1 MLPSEPTEDDATHT
15 RCAVPNI
22 IDLKRQL
29 AAGRTTSRA
38 LVEASLSAIAD
49 ESGEGARC
57 FLSVYAQPALAEA
70 ERVDAAR
77 ARKLPLPPFAGI
89 PISIKDLF
97 DVAGETTRAA
107 SRVLDTEPAATRD
120 ADIVAFLRRAGFI
133 VVGKTNMTEFAYS
146 GLGINAHFG
155 TPLSPYDRA
164 GKRIPGGSTSG
175 GAVSVADGMTAATIG
190 TDTGGS
196 CRIPAAFCGIVGF
209 KPTSTRVSK
218 RGAVPLSQTLDSVG
232 PLARTVSCCAVLD
245 SILSG
250 GGGEDEESFP
260 ESNLC
265 LGVIEGYVDEK
276 LDEAVA
282 AAYQAVLSRLS
293 QKGVRLKPLA
303 IPELAELPQINR
315 KGGFVGAEAYAW
327 HRKLLETRSALYDPW
342 IRARLDVGASLSA
355 ADYVDLLGHRARLM
369 SGVHTRSRVFDAL
382 VLPTVQI
389 TPPTLASL
397 ADPAVSNPTNQLCLR
412 NTSIA
417 NFLDRPA
424 ISIPCHAPGSAPVGL
439 MLMGETGDD
448 RRLLSIARGLE
459 YTIRLS

>member
-1 MLPSEPTEDDATHT
+1 
-15 RCAVPNI
+15 VPNI

-29 AAGRTTSRA
+29 VAGRTTSRA
-38 LVEASLSAIAD
+38 LVEASLSTIAD
-49 ESGEGARC
+49 VGGEGTRC
-57 FLSVYAQPALAEA
+57 FLSVYDRPALAEA

-77 ARKLPLPPFAGI
+77 ARNLPLPPFAGI

-97 DVAGETTRAA
+97 DVAGEVTRAA
-107 SRVLDTEPAATRD
+107 SRVLEAEPAATRD
-120 ADIVAFLRRAGFI
+120 ADIVTLLRRAGFI

-146 GLGINAHFG
+146 GLGINPHFG
-155 TPLSPYDRA
+155 TPLNPYDRG

-175 GAVSVADGMTAATIG
+175 GAVSVADCITTATIG

-209 KPTSTRVSK
+209 KPTSSRVSK
-218 RGAVPLSQTLDSVG
+218 RGAIPLSQTLDSVG
-232 PLARTVSCCAVLD
+232 PLARAVSCCAVLD

-250 GGGEDEESFP
+250 GEGEDEESFP
-260 ESNLC
+260 VSNLC

-327 HRKLLETRSALYDPW
+327 HRRLLETRSALYDPF
-342 IRARLDVGASLSA
+342 IRARLEAGASLSA

-369 SGVHTRSRVFDAL
+369 SGVHNRSRAFDAL
-382 VLPTVQI
+382 VLPVVQI

-397 ADPAVSNPTNQLCLR
+397 ADQAVSNPTNLLCLR
-412 NTSIA
+412 NTAIA

-424 ISIPCHAPGSAPVGL
+424 ISIPCHSAGSAPVGL
-439 MLMGETGDD
+439 MLMGETRDD

>member
-1 MLPSEPTEDDATHT
+1 M
-15 RCAVPNI
+15 
-22 IDLKRQL
+22 
-29 AAGRTTSRA
+29 
-38 LVEASLSAIAD
+38 
-49 ESGEGARC
+49 
-57 FLSVYAQPALAEA
+57 
-70 ERVDAAR
+70 
-77 ARKLPLPPFAGI
+77 
-89 PISIKDLF
+89 
-97 DVAGETTRAA
+97 
-107 SRVLDTEPAATRD
+107 
-120 ADIVAFLRRAGFI
+120 
-133 VVGKTNMTEFAYS
+133 
-146 GLGINAHFG
+146 
-155 TPLSPYDRA
+155 
-164 GKRIPGGSTSG
+164 
-175 GAVSVADGMTAATIG
+175 
-190 TDTGGS
+190 
-196 CRIPAAFCGIVGF
+196 
-209 KPTSTRVSK
+209 
-218 RGAVPLSQTLDSVG
+218 G
-232 PLARTVSCCAVLD
+232 PLARTVSCCAVLN

-265 LGVIEGYVDEK
+265 LGVIEGYVDEN

-282 AAYQAVLSRLS
+282 AAYRAVLSRLS

-342 IRARLDVGASLSA
+342 IRARLDVGGSLSA

-369 SGVHTRSRVFDAL
+369 SSVHTRSRVFDAL

>member
-1 MLPSEPTEDDATHT
+1 
-15 RCAVPNI
+15 VPNI

-29 AAGRTTSRA
+29 VAGRTTSRA

-49 ESGEGARC
+49 EAGEGARC
-57 FLSVYAQPALAEA
+57 FLSVYDRLALAEA

-77 ARKLPLPPFAGI
+77 ARNLPLPPFAGI

-97 DVAGETTRAA
+97 DVAGEVTRAA
-107 SRVLDTEPAATRD
+107 SRVLESEPAATRD
-120 ADIVAFLRRAGFI
+120 ADIVALLRRAGFI

-146 GLGINAHFG
+146 GLGINPHFG

-175 GAVSVADGMTAATIG
+175 GAVSVADGITTATIG

-209 KPTSTRVSK
+209 KPTSSRISK

-250 GGGEDEESFP
+250 GEGEDEESFP
-260 ESNLC
+260 VSNLC

-327 HRKLLETRSALYDPW
+327 HRRLLETHSALYDPF
-342 IRARLDVGASLSA
+342 IRARLEAGASLSA

-369 SGVHTRSRVFDAL
+369 GSVHNRSRVFDAL

-389 TPPTLASL
+389 APSTLASL
-397 ADPAVSNPTNQLCLR
+397 ADPAVSNPTNLLCLR
-412 NTSIA
+412 NTAIA

-424 ISIPCHAPGSAPVGL
+424 ISIPCHSAGSAPVGL
-439 MLMGETGDD
+439 MLMGETGGD
-448 RRLLSIARGLE
+448 RHLLSIARGLE
-459 YTIRLS
+459 YTIRPS

>member
-1 MLPSEPTEDDATHT
+1 
-15 RCAVPNI
+15 VPNI

-29 AAGRTTSRA
+29 VAGRTTSRA

-49 ESGEGARC
+49 EAGEGARC
-57 FLSVYAQPALAEA
+57 FLSVYDQLALAEA

-77 ARKLPLPPFAGI
+77 ARNLPLPPFAGI

-97 DVAGETTRAA
+97 DVAAEVTRAA
-107 SRVLDTEPAATRD
+107 SRVLEAEPAATRD
-120 ADIVAFLRRAGFI
+120 ADIVALLRRAGFI

-146 GLGINAHFG
+146 GLGINPHFG

-175 GAVSVADGMTAATIG
+175 GAVSVADGITTATIG

-209 KPTSTRVSK
+209 KPTSSRVSK
-218 RGAVPLSQTLDSVG
+218 RGAIPLSQTLDSVG

-250 GGGEDEESFP
+250 GEGEDEESFP
-260 ESNLC
+260 VSNLC

-276 LDEAVA
+276 LDEVVA

-327 HRKLLETRSALYDPW
+327 HRRLLETRSALYDPF
-342 IRARLDVGASLSA
+342 IRARLEAGATLSA

-369 SGVHTRSRVFDAL
+369 GSVHNRSRVFDAL

-397 ADPAVSNPTNQLCLR
+397 ADPAVSNPTNLLCLR
-412 NTSIA
+412 NTAIA

-424 ISIPCHAPGSAPVGL
+424 ISIPCHSAGSAPVGL

-459 YTIRLS
+459 YTIRPR

>member
-1 MLPSEPTEDDATHT
+1 
-15 RCAVPNI
+15 VPNI

-49 ESGEGARC
+49 KSGEGPRC
-57 FLSVYAQPALAEA
+57 FVSVYEQPALAEA
-70 ERVDAAR
+70 ERVDASR
-77 ARKLPLPPFAGI
+77 ARRLPLPPFAGI

-97 DVAGETTRAA
+97 DVAGEVTHAA
-107 SRVLDTEPAATRD
+107 SRVLDTEPAAARD
-120 ADIVAFLRRAGFI
+120 ADIVALLRRAGFI
-133 VVGKTNMTEFAYS
+133 VIGKTNMTEFAYS
-146 GLGINAHFG
+146 GLGINVHFG

-218 RGAVPLSQTLDSVG
+218 RGAIPLSQTLDSVG

-245 SILSG
+245 SVLSG
-250 GGGEDEESFP
+250 GEGEDEESFP
-260 ESNLC
+260 VSNIC

-282 AAYQAVLSRLS
+282 AAYQSVLSRLS
-293 QKGVRLKPLA
+293 QNGVRLKPLA

-327 HRKLLETRSALYDPW
+327 HRKHLERRSELYDPW
-342 IRARLDVGASLSA
+342 IRARLDAGGSLSA
-355 ADYVDLLGHRARLM
+355 ADFVDLLGHRARLM
-369 SGVHTRSRVFDAL
+369 SSVHNRSRFFDAM

-397 ADPAVSNPTNQLCLR
+397 ADPAVSNPTNLLCLR
-412 NTSIA
+412 NASIA

>member
-1 MLPSEPTEDDATHT
+1 LFLQMTKTAIRERLE
-15 RCAVPNI
+15 
-22 IDLKRQL
+22 Q
-29 AAGRTTSRA
+29 A
-38 LVEASLSAIAD
+38 LDRIGD
-49 ESGEGARC
+49 PGGEGARAC
-57 FLSVYAQPALAEA
+57 LTVYRAPARAA
-70 ERVDAAR
+70 ADAAD
-77 ARKLPLPPFAGI
+77 ARRSAGVTLGALDGLI
-89 PISIKDLF
+89 VSIKDLF
-97 DVAGETTRAA
+97 DVAGEVTRAA
-107 SRVLDTEPAATRD
+107 SRVLEAEPAATRD
-120 ADIVAFLRRAGFI
+120 ADIVALLRRAGFI

-146 GLGINAHFG
+146 GLGINPHFG

-175 GAVSVADGMTAATIG
+175 GAVSVADGITTATIG

-209 KPTSTRVSK
+209 KPTSSRVSK

-250 GGGEDEESFP
+250 GEGEDEESFP
-260 ESNLC
+260 VSNLC

-282 AAYQAVLSRLS
+282 AAYQSVLSRLS

-327 HRKLLETRSALYDPW
+327 HRRLLETHSALYDPF
-342 IRARLDVGASLSA
+342 IRARLEAGASLSA

-369 SGVHTRSRVFDAL
+369 SSVHNRSRVFDAL
-382 VLPTVQI
+382 VLPAVQI

-397 ADPAVSNPTNQLCLR
+397 ADPAVSNPTNLLCLR
-412 NTSIA
+412 NTAIA

-424 ISIPCHAPGSAPVGL
+424 ISIPCHSAGSAPVGL
-439 MLMGETGDD
+439 MLMGETGGD
-448 RRLLSIARGLE
+448 RHLLSIARGLE
-459 YTIRLS
+459 YTIRPS

>member
-1 MLPSEPTEDDATHT
+1 
-15 RCAVPNI
+15 VPNI

-49 ESGEGARC
+49 KSGEGPRC
-57 FLSVYAQPALAEA
+57 FVSVYEQPALAEA
-70 ERVDAAR
+70 ERVDASR
-77 ARKLPLPPFAGI
+77 ARRLPLPPFAGI

-97 DVAGETTRAA
+97 DVAGEVTHAA
-107 SRVLDTEPAATRD
+107 SRVLDTEPAAARD
-120 ADIVAFLRRAGFI
+120 ADIVALLRRAGFI
-133 VVGKTNMTEFAYS
+133 VIGKTNMTEFAYS
-146 GLGINAHFG
+146 GLGINVHFG

-218 RGAVPLSQTLDSVG
+218 RGAIPLSQTLDSVG

-250 GGGEDEESFP
+250 GEGEDEESFP
-260 ESNLC
+260 VSNIC

-293 QKGVRLKPLA
+293 QNGVRLKPLA

-327 HRKLLETRSALYDPW
+327 HRKHLETRSELYDPW
-342 IRARLDVGASLSA
+342 IRARLDAGGSLSA
-355 ADYVDLLGHRARLM
+355 ADFVDLLGHRARLM
-369 SGVHTRSRVFDAL
+369 SSVHNRSRFFDAM

-397 ADPAVSNPTNQLCLR
+397 ADPAVSNPTNLLCLR
-412 NTSIA
+412 NASIA

>member
-1 MLPSEPTEDDATHT
+1 
-15 RCAVPNI
+15 VPNL
-22 IDLKRQL
+22 IDLRRQL
-29 AAGRTTSRA
+29 AAGRTSSRA
-38 LVEASLSAIAD
+38 LVEASLAAIRND
-49 ESGEGARC
+49 SGEGARC
-57 FLSVYAQPALAEA
+57 FLSVYEQQALAEA
-70 ERVDAAR
+70 DRVDVAR
-77 ARKLPLPPFAGI
+77 AGKLPLPPFAGI

-97 DVAGETTRAA
+97 DVAGEVTRAA
-107 SRVLDTEPAATRD
+107 SRVLDAEPAATRD
-120 ADIVAFLRRAGFI
+120 ADVVVLLRRAGFI
-133 VVGKTNMTEFAYS
+133 IVGKTNMTEFAYS

-164 GKRIPGGSTSG
+164 ARRIPGGSTSG
-175 GAVSVADGMTAATIG
+175 GAVSVADGMTIATIG

-209 KPTSTRVSK
+209 KPTAERIST
-218 RGAVPLSQTLDSVG
+218 RGAVPLSQSLDSVG

-250 GGGEDEESFP
+250 GEGQDEDSYP
-260 ESNLC
+260 ISNLC

-282 AAYQAVLSRLS
+282 AAYQGALSRLS
-293 QKGVRLKPLA
+293 QKGVRLKPIAL
-303 IPELAELPQINR
+303 PELAELPQINR
-315 KGGFVGAEAYAW
+315 KGGFVGAESYAW
-327 HRKLLETRSALYDPW
+327 HRKFLATRGDLYDPW
-342 IRARLDVGASLSA
+342 IRARLDAGAGLSA
-355 ADYVDLLGHRARLM
+355 ADYVDLLGHRARLR
-369 SGVHTRSRVFDAL
+369 SSVHDRSRFFDAL

-397 ADPAVSNPTNQLCLR
+397 ADPAVSNPTNLLCLR
-412 NTSIA
+412 NTAIA

-424 ISIPCHAPGSAPVGL
+424 ITIPCHAPGSAPVGL

-459 YTIRLS
+459 YTIRLT

>member
-1 MLPSEPTEDDATHT
+1 M
-15 RCAVPNI
+15 PNI

-29 AAGRTTSRA
+29 AAGRTTSRG

-49 ESGEGARC
+49 KSGEGTRC
-57 FLSVYAQPALAEA
+57 FVAVYEQPALAEA
-70 ERVDAAR
+70 EQVDAAR

-97 DVAGETTRAA
+97 DVAGEVTRAA
-107 SRVLDTEPAATRD
+107 SRVLDAEPVAKRD
-120 ADIVAFLRRAGFI
+120 ADIVALLRRAGFV

-218 RGAVPLSQTLDSVG
+218 RGAVPLSQTLNSVG

-260 ESNLC
+260 VSNLC
-265 LGVIEGYVDEK
+265 VGVIEGYVDEK

-282 AAYQAVLSRLS
+282 AAYQAVLTRLS

-342 IRARLDVGASLSA
+342 IRARLDTGGSLSA

-369 SGVHTRSRVFDAL
+369 SSVHNRSRVFDAL

-397 ADPAVSNPTNQLCLR
+397 ADPAVSNPTNLLCLR
-412 NTSIA
+412 NTAIA

-424 ISIPCHAPGSAPVGL
+424 ISIPCHAAGSAPVGL

-448 RRLLSIARGLE
+448 RHLLSIARGLE

>member
-1 MLPSEPTEDDATHT
+1 M
-15 RCAVPNI
+15 PNI

-49 ESGEGARC
+49 KSGEGPRC
-57 FLSVYAQPALAEA
+57 FVSVYEQPALAEA
-70 ERVDAAR
+70 ERVDASR
-77 ARKLPLPPFAGI
+77 AHRLSLPPFAGI

-97 DVAGETTRAA
+97 DVAGEVTHAA
-107 SRVLDTEPAATRD
+107 SRVLDTEPAATHD
-120 ADIVAFLRRAGFI
+120 ADIVALLRRAGFI
-133 VVGKTNMTEFAYS
+133 VIGKTNMTEFAYS
-146 GLGINAHFG
+146 GLGINVHFG

-218 RGAVPLSQTLDSVG
+218 RGAIPLSQTLDSVG

-250 GGGEDEESFP
+250 GEGEDEESFP
-260 ESNLC
+260 VSNIC

-293 QKGVRLKPLA
+293 QHGVRLKPLA

-327 HRKLLETRSALYDPW
+327 HRKHLETRSELYDPW
-342 IRARLDVGASLSA
+342 IRARLDAGGSLSA
-355 ADYVDLLGHRARLM
+355 ADFVDLLGHRARLM
-369 SGVHTRSRVFDAL
+369 TSVHNRSRFFDAM

-389 TPPTLASL
+389 APPTLASL
-397 ADPAVSNPTNQLCLR
+397 ADPAVSNPTNLLCLR
-412 NTSIA
+412 NASIA

-459 YTIRLS
+459 YTIRHS

>member
-1 MLPSEPTEDDATHT
+1 M
-15 RCAVPNI
+15 PNL

-49 ESGEGARC
+49 AAGEGARC
-57 FLSVYAQPALAEA
+57 FLSVYEQTALAEA

-77 ARKLPLPPFAGI
+77 GANLALPPFAGI

-97 DVAGETTRAA
+97 DVAGEVTRAG
-107 SRVLDTEPAATRD
+107 SHVLDTEPPAARD
-120 ADIVAFLRRAGFI
+120 ADIVALLRRAGFVI
-133 VVGKTNMTEFAYS
+133 VGKTNMTEFAYS
-146 GLGINAHFG
+146 GLGMNAHYG
-155 TPLSPYDRA
+155 TPRSPFDRSA
-164 GKRIPGGSTSG
+164 GRIPGGSTSG
-175 GAVSVADGMTAATIG
+175 GAVSVADGMTVATIG

-218 RGAVPLSQTLDSVG
+218 RGAIPLSQTLDSVG

-250 GGGEDEESFP
+250 GDGEDEESYP
-260 ESNLC
+260 VSNLC

-282 AAYQAVLSRLS
+282 AAYQAALSRLS
-293 QKGVRLKPLA
+293 QKGVRLKPLG
-303 IPELAELPQINR
+303 IPELSELPHINR
-315 KGGFVGAEAYAW
+315 NGGLVGAEAYAW
-327 HRKLLETRSALYDPW
+327 HRRFLETRSEFYDPW
-342 IRARLDVGASLSA
+342 VRARFDAGRAQNA
-355 ADYVDLLGHRARLM
+355 ADYVDTLNHRAR
-369 SGVHTRSRVFDAL
+369 VIEAVRARSRFFDAL
-382 VLPTVQI
+382 VLPAVQI
-389 TPPTLASL
+389 VPPTIDSLQELA
-397 ADPAVSNPTNQLCLR
+397 ASNRINNLCLR

-417 NFLDRPA
+417 NFLDRPS
-424 ISIPCHAPGSAPVGL
+424 ITIPCHAPGTAPVGL
-439 MLMGETGDD
+439 MLMGETGQD

-459 YTIRLS
+459 YTVRL

>member
-1 MLPSEPTEDDATHT
+1 M
-15 RCAVPNI
+15 PNL

-49 ESGEGARC
+49 AAGEGARC
-57 FLSVYAQPALAEA
+57 FLSVYEQTALAEA

-77 ARKLPLPPFAGI
+77 GANLALPPFAGI

-97 DVAGETTRAA
+97 DVAGEVTRAG
-107 SRVLDTEPAATRD
+107 SHVLDTEPPAARD
-120 ADIVAFLRRAGFI
+120 ADIVTLLRRAGFVI
-133 VVGKTNMTEFAYS
+133 VGKTNMTEFAYS
-146 GLGINAHFG
+146 GLGMNAHYG
-155 TPLSPYDRA
+155 TPRSPFDRSA
-164 GKRIPGGSTSG
+164 GRIPGGSTSG
-175 GAVSVADGMTAATIG
+175 GAVSVADGMTVATIG

-218 RGAVPLSQTLDSVG
+218 RGAIPLSQTLDSVG

-250 GGGEDEESFP
+250 GDGEDEESYP
-260 ESNLC
+260 VSNLC

-282 AAYQAVLSRLS
+282 AAYQAALSRLS
-293 QKGVRLKPLA
+293 QKGVRLKPLG
-303 IPELAELPQINR
+303 IPELSELPHINR
-315 KGGFVGAEAYAW
+315 NGGLVGAEAYAW
-327 HRKLLETRSALYDPW
+327 HRRLLETRSEFYDPW
-342 IRARLDVGASLSA
+342 VRARFDAGRAQSA
-355 ADYVDLLGHRARLM
+355 ADYVDTLNHRAR
-369 SGVHTRSRVFDAL
+369 VIEAVRARTRFFDAL
-382 VLPTVQI
+382 VLPAVQI
-389 TPPTLASL
+389 VPPTIDSLQELA
-397 ADPAVSNPTNQLCLR
+397 ASNRINNLCLR

-417 NFLDRPA
+417 NFLDRPS
-424 ISIPCHAPGSAPVGL
+424 ITIPCHAPGTAPVGL
-439 MLMGETGDD
+439 MLMGETGQD

-459 YTIRLS
+459 YTVRL

>member
-1 MLPSEPTEDDATHT
+1 M
-15 RCAVPNI
+15 PNL

-49 ESGEGARC
+49 AAGEGARC
-57 FLSVYAQPALAEA
+57 FLSVYEQTALAEA

-77 ARKLPLPPFAGI
+77 GANLALPPFAGI

-97 DVAGETTRAA
+97 DVAGEVTRAG
-107 SRVLDTEPAATRD
+107 SHVLDTEPPAARD
-120 ADIVAFLRRAGFI
+120 ADIVALLRRAGFVI
-133 VVGKTNMTEFAYS
+133 VGKTNMTEFAYS
-146 GLGINAHFG
+146 GLGMNAHYG
-155 TPLSPYDRA
+155 TPRSPFDRSA
-164 GKRIPGGSTSG
+164 GRIPGGSTSG
-175 GAVSVADGMTAATIG
+175 GAVSVADGMTVATIG

-218 RGAVPLSQTLDSVG
+218 RGAIPLSQTLDSVG

-250 GGGEDEESFP
+250 GDGEDEESYP
-260 ESNLC
+260 VSNLC

-282 AAYQAVLSRLS
+282 AAYQAALSRLS
-293 QKGVRLKPLA
+293 QKGVRLKPLG
-303 IPELAELPQINR
+303 IPELSELPHINR
-315 KGGFVGAEAYAW
+315 NGGLVGAEAYAW
-327 HRKLLETRSALYDPW
+327 HRRFLETRSEFYDPW
-342 IRARLDVGASLSA
+342 VRARFDAGRAQSA
-355 ADYVDLLGHRARLM
+355 ADYVDTLNHRAR
-369 SGVHTRSRVFDAL
+369 VIEAVRARSRFFDAL
-382 VLPTVQI
+382 VLPAVQI
-389 TPPTLASL
+389 VPPTIDSLQELA
-397 ADPAVSNPTNQLCLR
+397 ASNRINNLCLR

-417 NFLDRPA
+417 NFLDRPS
-424 ISIPCHAPGSAPVGL
+424 ITIPCHAPGTAPVGL
-439 MLMGETGDD
+439 MLMGETGQD

-459 YTIRLS
+459 YTVRL

>member
-1 MLPSEPTEDDATHT
+1 
-15 RCAVPNI
+15 VPNI

-29 AAGRTTSRA
+29 AADRTTSRA

-49 ESGEGARC
+49 ELGEGARC
-57 FLSVYAQPALAEA
+57 FLSVSDQSALAEA
-70 ERVDAAR
+70 DLVDAAR
-77 ARKLPLPPFAGI
+77 GRKLPLPPFAGI

-97 DVAGETTRAA
+97 DLAGQVTRAA
-107 SRVLDTEPAATRD
+107 SRVLDTEPPAARD
-120 ADIVAFLRRAGFI
+120 ADIVALLRRAGFI
-133 VVGKTNMTEFAYS
+133 VIGKTNMTEFAYS

-164 GKRIPGGSTSG
+164 TRRIPGGSTSG

-218 RGAVPLSQTLDSVG
+218 RGSVPLSQTLDSVG
-232 PLARTVSCCAVLD
+232 PLARAVSCCAVLD

-260 ESNLC
+260 VSNLC

-315 KGGFVGAEAYAW
+315 KGGFVGTEAYAW
-327 HRKLLETRSALYDPW
+327 HRKFLETRSELYDPW
-342 IRARLDVGASLSA
+342 IRTRLEAGGSLSA

-369 SGVHTRSRVFDAL
+369 SSVQNRSRFFDAL

-389 TPPTLASL
+389 TPPSLASL
-397 ADPAVSNPTNQLCLR
+397 ADPAVSNPTNHLCLR
-412 NTSIA
+412 NTAIA

>member
-1 MLPSEPTEDDATHT
+1 M
-15 RCAVPNI
+15 PNI

-49 ESGEGARC
+49 QSGEGARC
-57 FLSVYAQPALAEA
+57 FVTVYQQPALAEA

-77 ARKLPLPPFAGI
+77 ARKLALAPFAGI
-89 PISIKDLF
+89 PVSIKDLF
-97 DVAGETTRAA
+97 DVAGEVTRAG
-107 SRVLDTEPAATRD
+107 SRVLDTEPAAMRD
-120 ADIVAFLRRAGFI
+120 ADIVAHLRRAGFI

-155 TPLSPYDRA
+155 TPLCPYDRA
-164 GKRIPGGSTSG
+164 GRRIPGGSTSG
-175 GAVSVADGMTAATIG
+175 GAVSVADGITAATIG

-260 ESNLC
+260 MSNLC

-276 LDEAVA
+276 LGEGVAV
-282 AAYQAVLSRLS
+282 AYQAVLSRLS
-293 QKGVRLKPLA
+293 TKGVRLKPLA
-303 IPELAELPQINR
+303 IPELAELPVINR
-315 KGGFVGAEAYAW
+315 HGGFVGAEAYAW
-327 HRKLLETRSALYDPW
+327 HRKFLETRSELYDPW
-342 IRARLDVGASLSA
+342 IRTRLDSGASLSA
-355 ADYVDLLGHRARLM
+355 ADYVDLLGHRTRLI
-369 SGVHTRSRVFDAL
+369 SSAQNRSRFFDAL
-382 VLPTVQI
+382 VLPAVQI
-389 TPPTLASL
+389 TPPTITSL
-397 ADPAVSNPTNQLCLR
+397 ADSVVSNPTNLLCLR
-412 NTSIA
+412 NTAIA